1 MKCNTFQIKIL
12 IVAGLM
18 GVPLA
23 PVNTLAASG
32 ASAPAPVWRQA
43 KGPRTWSFPA
53 DHGAHPGYRTEW
65 WYFTGN
71 LQSEQGRRYG
81 YQLTFFRQGVLPS
94 PANRESSWAIRDLYP
109 AHLAITDVGQKQFRF
124 AEQISRAGPG
134 LAGAET
140 GRMNVWCLQW
150 SARMEKEN
158 ILLQASVEGM
168 KLNLALQARKP
179 LVLHG
184 VNGLSR
190 KGPSVGNATYY
201 YSFTDLATRG
211 TLAPGEPG
219 TMVAVSGTSWF
230 DHEFGSNQLARDQVG
245 WDWFSIHL
253 ADGRDLM
260 IYLLR
265 RQDGALAAASSG
277 TLVEK
282 SGRARHLPLAAIK
295 VDVLGRWRSP
305 KTGASYPARWRIA
318 VPTAG
323 IELTMATAVADQ
335 ELRTV
340 ESTGI
345 IYYEGA
351 IEGQGKSAGQQG
363 YVEMTGYAGSLGGVF

>member
-1 MKCNTFQIKIL
+1 M
-12 IVAGLM
+12 AGLII
-18 GVPLA
+18 GALA
-23 PVNTLAASG
+23 SITAIAANN
-32 ASAPAPVWRQA
+32 ATPPPPVWRQA
-43 KGPRTWSFPA
+43 IGPRTWSFPR

-71 LQSEQGRRYG
+71 LQSEQGHRYG
-81 YQLTFFRQGVLPS
+81 YQLTFFRQGVLPY

-109 AHLAITDVGQKQFRF
+109 AHLAITDAGQKQFRF

-134 LAGAET
+134 LAGAKT
-140 GRMNVWCLQW
+140 GGMKVWCLQW

-158 ILLQASVEGM
+158 ILLQASPAGM
-168 KLNLALQARKP
+168 KLNLVLRARKP

-184 VNGLSR
+184 ANGLSS
-190 KGPSVGNATYY
+190 KGPGVGNATYY

-211 TLAPGEPG
+211 TIATGEPG
-219 TMVAVSGTSWF
+219 TLVPVTGTSWF

-265 RQDGALAAASSG
+265 KLDGTLAAASSG

-282 SGRARHLPLAAIK
+282 SGRARHLPLADIK

-305 KTGASYPARWRIA
+305 KSGASYPGRWRIA

-323 IELTMATAVADQ
+323 IELTMATTVSDQ
-335 ELRTV
+335 ELRTG